1 MGTLFSSCAK
11 GKDSECS
18 LPNLKEGS
26 LKREAKTK
34 TKKKGRS
41 CKSKSSRK
49 NLETSKTRDKL
60 SLTSMESFGNVST
73 SGECLGKGLQT
84 TVDLTVVGQAV
95 PIPEKPMTP
104 KIELGG
110 SNARVIAV
118 QPSTTSE
125 HSSEETFQCGGLKRP
140 MTGSESNASLSSPA
154 GVEGAKN
161 SGDNDSLGHDE
172 ESSNVAPRS
181 QASEDQDV
189 PVRSSHFQLL
199 DLLRIR
205 LDMAANNMEINRLL
219 ANVDRALD
227 RTARIRELGFRRIM
241 AARKSRRVHS
251 VIDVKENTRSNG
263 EEAYADGD
271 ETGTDE
277 EESVIEGEKS
287 GSGGHETDGDDESDE
302 FEGSEIPPPLRPR
315 ICWQ

>member
-1 MGTLFSSCAK
+1 M
-11 GKDSECS
+11 
-18 LPNLKEGS
+18 
-26 LKREAKTK
+26 
-34 TKKKGRS
+34 
-41 CKSKSSRK
+41 
-49 NLETSKTRDKL
+49 
-60 SLTSMESFGNVST
+60 
-73 SGECLGKGLQT
+73 
-84 TVDLTVVGQAV
+84 VGQAI
-95 PIPEKPMTP
+95 PILEKPITP

-125 HSSEETFQCGGLKRP
+125 HSSEEAFQGGGLKRP

-154 GVEGAKN
+154 GVKGAKN
-161 SGDNDSLGHDE
+161 SGENDSLGHDE
-172 ESSNVAPRS
+172 ETSNVAPRS
-181 QASEDQDV
+181 QASKDRDV
-189 PVRSSHFQLL
+189 PVQSSHFQLL

-241 AARKSRRVHS
+241 AARKSRRVHP

-263 EEAYADGD
+263 KEAYADGE
-271 ETGTDE
+271 ETGTNE
-277 EESVIEGEKS
+277 EESVIDGEES
-287 GSGGHETDGDDESDE
+287 GSDGHETDGDDESDE